1 MEIQK
6 IRKLVM
12 ICIVLE
18 VISIISMFPLQV
30 NGFTRTTLTSAP
42 VEQKL
47 VFLLRI
53 AIQLVIMVILAL
65 FEYKKPSRVKSWL
78 LLISVLG
85 IGLLDSHVFFNKN
98 LYLHYGLFPLALI
111 GVTIYL
117 VIYQYRYSSKIK
129 KSKV

>member
-18 VISIISMFPLQV
+18 VISIISLFPLQL
-30 NGFTRTTLTSAP
+30 NGFTETTLTSAP

-53 AIQLVIMVILAL
+53 AIQFVIMVILAL
-65 FEYKKPSRVKSWL
+65 IEYKKPSRVKSWFL
-78 LLISVLG
+78 LVSVLA
-85 IGLLDSHVFFNKN
+85 IGLLDSHVFF
-98 LYLHYGLFPLALI
+98 
-111 GVTIYL
+111 
-117 VIYQYRYSSKIK
+117 
-129 KSKV
+129 